1 MSRIGKK
8 PVTVPE
14 GVEVQINGQQLTAKG
29 KLGSLELALHS
40 EVSAVVEDVANDE
53 GSDNTKAS
61 KIVKLSPKSNSKF
74 AAQIWPTMRTLVDNI
89 CTGVSQGYFKKLEI
103 HGVGYRANLQGS
115 DLVLALGFSHE
126 VRYAVPSDVKIEV
139 EKQTRLKVSGI
150 DKQRVGQ
157 VAAEIRAYK
166 KPEPYKGKGIRYA
179 DEYIIR
185 KEGKKK

>member
-8 PVTVPE
+8 PVAVPD
-14 GVEVQINGQQLTAKG
+14 GVEVQISGQQLTAKG
-29 KLGSLELALHS
+29 KLGSLELSLHG
-40 EVSAVVEDVANDE
+40 EVSAVIEDVANDD
-53 GSDNTKAS
+53 GKSS
-61 KIVKLSPKSNSKF
+61 KLVRLSPKSNSKF

-89 CTGVSQGYFKKLEI
+89 CIGVSQGYVKNLEI

-126 VRYAVPSDVKIEV
+126 VRYAVPSDVKIEI
-139 EKQTRLKVSGI
+139 EKQTRLKISGI

-157 VAAEIRAYK
+157 IAAEIRAYK